1 MGNHLSSRQRKLLYL
16 STRRGTKEADMIIG
30 GFVERYIR
38 EFSKEELKYL
48 EALLLE
54 SDPDLLYWISDPLK
68 SPKQYQHQILT
79 NLSEFQISM
88 TKN

>member
-1 MGNHLSSRQRKLLYL
+1 MGNQLSSRQRKLLYL

-30 GFVERYIR
+30 GFVKNNIKD
-38 EFSKEELKYL
+38 FSEEELVFL

-54 SDPDLLYWISDPLK
+54 SDPDLLYWISAPLS
-68 SPKQYQHQILT
+68 SPKKFQHRILT
-79 NLSEFQISM
+79 RLSEFQTFK